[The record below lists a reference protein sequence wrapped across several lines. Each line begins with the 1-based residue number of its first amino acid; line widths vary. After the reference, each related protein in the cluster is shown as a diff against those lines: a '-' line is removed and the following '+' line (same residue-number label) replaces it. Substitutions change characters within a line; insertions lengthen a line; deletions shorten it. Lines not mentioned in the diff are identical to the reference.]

1 MGVLLW
7 ILPAAAL
14 IAGIWLFLIFPA
26 ARRHPDRAILEGRL
40 IAHRGLH
47 GAGIP
52 ENSLAAFRR
61 ACDAGIIIETD
72 IHITKDG
79 EVVVFHD
86 DSPLRMCGVDGK
98 IEEMTLCELRSLRLG
113 ESGEGIPTLAECLQ
127 EVGGRVPLLIE
138 FKCTDL
144 SGCRRL
150 CEAADR
156 ILADYPGK
164 YFIQSF
170 YPFVPGWY
178 KKHRPEILRG
188 QLATVIRGEGAAK
201 RLLGELI
208 FNFIARPD
216 FVSYDRQFAS
226 KAVRRLTSRLG
237 AMPVGWTF
245 GTSDELADGRK
256 SFAAFIFEGFDPM
269 K

>member
-1 MGVLLW
+1 MEVVLW
-7 ILPAAAL
+7 ILLAVTV
-14 IAGIWLFLIFPA
+14 IVGIWLFLLFPT
-26 ARRHPDRAILEGRL
+26 ARRHPDRAILEGKM

-47 GAGIP
+47 GDGIP
-52 ENSLAAFRR
+52 ENSLMAFRK
-61 ACDAGIIIETD
+61 AADAGYIIEND
-72 IHITKDG
+72 IHITADG

-86 DSPLRMCGVDGK
+86 DSPLRMCGIDGK
-98 IEEMTLCELRSLRLG
+98 IEEMTLGELRPLRLAG
-113 ESGEGIPTLAECLQ
+113 SGEGIPTLAECLR
-127 EVGGRVPLLIE
+127 EVDGQVPLLIE
-138 FKCTDL
+138 FKCTGL
-144 SGCRRL
+144 ANCRRL

-170 YPFVPGWY
+170 YPFAPGWY

-201 RLLGELI
+201 RLLGELV

-216 FVSYDRQFAS
+216 FVSYDHHYAA

-245 GTSDELADGRK
+245 TAPDELADGRK